1 MNRQAVLQVHK
12 ALSRAYGPLPRIGQA
27 DPLGQ
32 LVETILSQ
40 NTSDRNSHRAYQSLR
55 RKFPRWSAVAEAP
68 ASAIAAQ
75 IRQGGLANIKA
86 PRIKNVLKIIRDR
99 EGRLSLARL
108 SRMGDEEATSYL
120 TSLPGVGVK
129 TANCVLLFSLRRP
142 VMPVDTHVDRVT
154 RRLGWI
160 NKRMPIEK
168 AGAFIQPFV
177 PPKLMLPVHVYLV
190 WHGRRI
196 CKAGTP
202 RCSECVIRRHCK
214 FYRGTVD
221 SGVRFV

>member
-1 MNRQAVLQVHK
+1 MNRQAVLEVHK
-12 ALSRAYGPLPRIGQA
+12 ALSRAYGPLPRIGQR

-40 NTSDRNSHRAYQSLR
+40 NTSDRNSHRAYLSLR

-68 ASAIAAQ
+68 TSTIASQ

-86 PRIKNVLKIIRDR
+86 PRIKNVLRIIRDR
-99 EGRLSLARL
+99 EGRLSLVRL
-108 SRMGDEEATSYL
+108 SRMSDAEATSYL

-168 AGAFIQPFV
+168 AGDFIQQFV
-177 PPKLMLPVHVYLV
+177 PPKLMLAVHVYLV
-190 WHGRRI
+190 WHGRHT
-196 CKAGTP
+196 CKAGKP
-202 RCSECVIRRHCK
+202 RCSECVIRRHCR
-214 FYRGTVD
+214 FYRRTVD
-221 SGVRFV
+221 SDERFV